1 MRRIE
6 RPLFLFAAAALAF
19 ALIFA
24 GALAWWLKGL
34 GA

>member
-6 RPLFLFAAAALAF
+6 RPVFLLAAAALAF
-19 ALIFA
+19 ALIF
-24 GALAWWLKGL
+24 GAAIAWWMKGL